1 MIYKLLISLSL
12 VACTFSTNAQA
23 IYDVNFGTLSFLA
36 ANMTF
41 KTGTNGTT
49 VGAKTLYT
57 NVITIGGQQI
67 DCIVTTISISGGN
80 FSLPS
85 GPSSGTYPFDYSA
98 ATATYMSSNANRFF
112 SPTFNFTAAGSCKFS
127 FQFILGGSYNN
138 STNTG
143 TNVILKNLQI
153 NSYDIDGNG
162 SASQYNEFGGFYCSS
177 LKTTSSNI
185 SVSYNSST
193 GLTKYSSISNVNTPS
208 VTDPS
213 NRVSVLY
220 DFISTFEIVLGST
233 GSGENYYF
241 LDFSNTA
248 WSSPATQTCN
258 PSLDLNT
265 TTGGLNNEDTTC
277 SNTVNLDFG
286 ATNYSN
292 SSGSVDEVVLT
303 FTTSLIKNGNY
314 EMLIPSGSSGG
325 LSDTIGLAFSTNSN
339 ETFTL
344 GGLVYQAQKSVS
356 AGVSTIKFVKNGGGK
371 LTTAQTE
378 TLLDALQFQN
388 TASSKTA
395 GVRTFDIKARE
406 VSFFSPTATY
416 NVTVDCAAP
425 PPPPPPIMLPII
437 LYNFEG
443 KSHMGEILLNW
454 TTSFEGNNSGFFVER
469 SKDAIT
475 FENIGFVNSLAKNG
489 NSNRPLNYSFL
500 DKTAKYGNYYRLTQ
514 VDFDGKKSNSKV
526 IYLIKFVEED
536 IHIET
541 IFPNPARNL
550 INVTFYNT
558 NEQNIVVHFINQ
570 FGSVVSQESISI
582 KQGMINSPFSISRFM
597 PGKYYIKV
605 FAGIQKTQLVKS
617 FIVY

>member
-12 VACTFSTNAQA
+12 VACTFSTSAQT

-41 KTGTNGTT
+41 KAGTNGTT
-49 VGAKTLYT
+49 AGAKTLYT

-67 DCIVTTISISGGN
+67 DCIVTTISISGGT

-85 GPSSGTYPFDYSA
+85 GASGGTYPFDYSA
-98 ATATYMSSNANRFF
+98 ATATYMSSNANRYF
-112 SPTFNFTAAGSCKFS
+112 SPTFDFTAAGSCKFS

-138 STNTG
+138 FTNTG

-162 SASQYNEFGGFYCSS
+162 SARQYNEFGGFYCSS

-185 SVSYNSST
+185 SVSYNNST
-193 GLTKYSSISNVNTPS
+193 GLTKYSSISTNA
-208 VTDPS
+208 VTNILDPI

-220 DFISTFEIVLGST
+220 DFISTFEIVLGAT

-265 TTGGLNNEDTTC
+265 TTAGLNNEDTTC
-277 SNTVNLDFG
+277 GNTVKLDFG

-303 FTTSLIKNGNY
+303 FTSSLIKDGNY

-356 AGVSTIKFVKNGGGK
+356 AGVSTIKFIKNGGGT

-388 TASSKTA
+388 TASSKTS

-425 PPPPPPIMLPII
+425 PPPIALPII
-437 LYNFEG
+437 LHNFEG

-454 TTSFEGNNSGFFVER
+454 TTSFEGNNVGFFVER
-469 SKDAIT
+469 SKDAVT
-475 FENIGFVNSLAKNG
+475 FENIGFINSLAKTG
-489 NSNRPLNYSFL
+489 NSNRPLNYSFA
-500 DKTAKYGNYYRLTQ
+500 DKTAKNGNYYRLSQ

-526 IYLIKFVEED
+526 IYLFNFLEED
-536 IHIET
+536 INIET

-550 INVTFYNT
+550 INVTFCST
-558 NEQNIVVHFINQ
+558 NEQTIVVQFINQ
-570 FGSVVSQESISI
+570 FGSVVLKESISI
-582 KQGMINSPFSISRFM
+582 KQGMINSPFSISRLM
-597 PGKYYIKV
+597 PGQYYIKV
-605 FAGIQKTQLVKS
+605 FAGIPKTQLVKS